1 MEQAVYWLWFA
12 GLFGRGT
19 RLSHEM
25 LEFYGSAEAVFEA
38 SEQELRQTALLTRE
52 RIARVLGTMNILTV
66 CGISMH
72 RRPPCSCGAACRGW
86 RSGLPLRWWVPGTAM
101 NMA

>member
-1 MEQAVYWLWFA
+1 MEQAIYWLWFA

-38 SEQELRQTALLTRE
+38 SEQQLRQTALLTRNQ
-52 RIARVLGTMNILTV
+52 IARVLCHDTD
-66 CGISMH
+66 
-72 RRPPCSCGAACRGW
+72 AAQRQYDEALREGW
-86 RSGLPLRWWVPGTAM
+86 RQPHPRKTIPQSFPNGTRP
-101 NMA
+101 NGD

>member
-25 LEFYGSAEAVFEA
+25 LEFYGSAKAVFEA
-38 SEQELRQTALLTRE
+38 SEQELRETALLTRE
-52 RIARVLGTMNILTV
+52 RIARVLRHDTD
-66 CGISMH
+66 
-72 RRPPCSCGAACRGW
+72 AAQRQYDEAL
-86 RSGLPLRWWVPGTAM
+86 REGLPGAHPRGR
-101 NMA
+101 

>member
-38 SEQELRQTALLTRE
+38 SEQELRQKGNLY
-52 RIARVLGTMNILTV
+52 RV
-66 CGISMH
+66 
-72 RRPPCSCGAACRGW
+72 CGAAAGI
-86 RSGLPLRWWVPGTAM
+86 LVVLVLI
-101 NMA
+101 

>member
-38 SEQELRQTALLTRE
+38 SEPELRQTALLTR
-52 RIARVLGTMNILTV
+52 
-66 CGISMH
+66 
-72 RRPPCSCGAACRGW
+72 
-86 RSGLPLRWWVPGTAM
+86 
-101 NMA
+101 